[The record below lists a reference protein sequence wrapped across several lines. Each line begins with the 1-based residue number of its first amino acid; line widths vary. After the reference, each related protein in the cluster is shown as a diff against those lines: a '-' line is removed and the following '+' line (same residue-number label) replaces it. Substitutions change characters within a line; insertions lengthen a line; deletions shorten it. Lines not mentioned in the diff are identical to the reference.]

1 MGSRLD
7 KGRLAARGSCNDE
20 YTHSENVVAELL
32 TTREAARLCGL
43 GERTFWRHSHSG
55 AAPAPVRIG
64 GSTRYRR
71 PDLLGVDRGRLALV
85 RWRARQW
92 VNPRYGSG

>member
-1 MGSRLD
+1 MPS
-7 KGRLAARGSCNDE
+7 STMPE
-20 YTHSENVVAELL
+20 TVAELL
-32 TTREAARLCGL
+32 TTREAAKLCGL

-71 PDLLGVDRGRLALV
+71 ADLLRWIEAGCPRCDGGRA
-85 RWRARQW
+85 
-92 VNPRYGSG
+92 NDHE